1 MRRWCHVHAASPPRL
16 SAVSLVGGTSFA
28 THFLVLLLMLRGPRA
43 PFVTPSAT
51 IAGAN
56 GTSIQITYLAMQKPG
71 VSVPARAIARHR
83 KLRAPVPKSTQPR
96 EPETPALIAANEHPG
111 EAANESAHAG
121 SPFGSLEIGPG
132 NGHEVRPALP
142 IVFPEPMVSR
152 ADIPPGVQ
160 GDVVV
165 EVTID
170 AQGNV
175 IGTKIL
181 ASLGYGIEEKVLAA
195 LQNWRFRPAT
205 RDNVPIPSQHNV
217 YFHYP
222 R

>member
-1 MRRWCHVHAASPPRL
+1 MFTPLPRPGYQRSRSLAA
-16 SAVSLVGGTSFA
+16 SFA

-71 VSVPARAIARHR
+71 VSVPARAIARHQ

-132 NGHEVRPALP
+132 NGHEVSPALP
-142 IVFPEPMVSR
+142 IAFPEPMVSR

>member
-1 MRRWCHVHAASPPRL
+1 MFTPLPRPGYQRSRSLAAS
-16 SAVSLVGGTSFA
+16 FA
-28 THFLVLLLMLRGPRA
+28 IHFLLLLLILRGPRA

-56 GTSIQITYLAMQKPG
+56 GTSIEITYLAMQEPG
-71 VSVPARAIARHR
+71 LSVPAKARARH
-83 KLRAPVPKSTQPR
+83 
-96 EPETPALIAANEHPG
+96 H
-111 EAANESAHAG
+111 G
-121 SPFGSLEIGPG
+121 SPFGSLELGPA

-170 AQGNV
+170 AEGNV

-222 R
+222 K